1 MDIILIFARTRD
13 VGLYRPC
20 LHCLHEKK
28 TDMEQFGK
36 ILIVDDNE
44 DVLFALN
51 LLLEPYAEKIKVA
64 VTPDR
69 IEHFMTTFRPDIILL
84 DMNFSRD
91 AISGQEGFDS
101 LKQILSIDPQA
112 VVIFMTAYA
121 DTDKA
126 VRAIK
131 AGATDFIPKPWEKE
145 KLLVTL
151 SSGMK
156 LRRSRTEINLLKEQV
171 EVLSN
176 ATAGGSE
183 EVIVGD
189 SLVMQQVFST
199 VEKLRDTDANI
210 LILGENG
217 TGKDVIA
224 RLLYR
229 NSPRYGKPFVT
240 IDLGSIPEQLF
251 ESELFGYEKGAF
263 TDARKAKAGRMEVAT
278 GGTLF
283 LDEIGNLSLPMQ
295 AKLLTAIE
303 KRCISRLGSTQA
315 TPIDVR
321 LICATNA
328 DIRRLVDEGDFR
340 QDLLYRINTIELH
353 IPPLRERGNDILLL
367 AEYFLQRYAR
377 KYQKEMRG
385 LTREAKNK
393 LLKYAWPGNVR
404 ELQHTV
410 ERAVILGDGSL
421 LVREL
426 LQDLQKL
433 FSEEYIRIE
442 LPETDRILQIDRTQ
456 IEQVLINLIKNAK
469 EACSRKEHPR
479 IEVKM
484 LPALSWQCLITVS
497 DNGEGILPEVQDKIF
512 VPFFTTKP
520 SGSGIGLSLC
530 KQVMNRHGGNITVQ
544 STVGK
549 GSCFTLLFG

>member
-13 VGLYRPC
+13 VGLCRP
-20 LHCLHEKK
+20 CLHEKK

-145 KLLVTL
+145 KLLATL

-183 EVIVGD
+183 EVIIGD

-251 ESELFGYEKGAF
+251 ESELFGHERGAF
-263 TDARKAKAGRMEVAT
+263 TDARESRPGKFEAAHGS
-278 GGTLF
+278 TLF
-283 LDEIGNLSLPMQ
+283 LDEIGNLPLGLQ
-295 AKLLTAIE
+295 AKLLAALQNREVT
-303 KRCISRLGSTQA
+303 RLGSNRKI
-315 TPIDVR
+315 PVDIR
-321 LICATNA
+321 LIAATNRNLPEMVA
-328 DIRRLVDEGDFR
+328 QSLFR
-340 QDLLYRINTIELH
+340 EDLFYRINTIQIE
-353 IPPLRERGNDILLL
+353 IPPLRNRREDIALFVD
-367 AEYFLQRYAR
+367 YFLK
-377 KYQKEMRG
+377 KYTDLYGRPG
-385 LTREAKNK
+385 LTLHPQALEK
-393 LLKYAWPGNVR
+393 LANYDWPGNIR
-404 ELQHTV
+404 ELQHTI
-410 ERAVILGDGSL
+410 EKAVILAEKNVIRAS
-421 LVREL
+421 
-426 LQDLQKL
+426 DLFIRPGKAL
-433 FSEEYIRIE
+433 SFSEVPNLEEVERQA
-442 LPETDRILQIDRTQ
+442 ILAAITQ
-456 IEQVLINLIKNAK
+456 NEGNLTAAAEQLGVSRQTLYNKMKRFNL
-469 EACSRKEHPR
+469 
-479 IEVKM
+479 
-484 LPALSWQCLITVS
+484 
-497 DNGEGILPEVQDKIF
+497 
-512 VPFFTTKP
+512 
-520 SGSGIGLSLC
+520 
-530 KQVMNRHGGNITVQ
+530 
-544 STVGK
+544 
-549 GSCFTLLFG
+549 